1 MRLSL
6 YAPTKAHESEGT
18 AMKVQIRRARDDAKV
33 QQSQA
38 DMVWLW
44 TDADPRQPQP
54 GGWYLV
60 LENCA
65 LAIRVLISRG
75 EPREAVSGD

>member
-18 AMKVQIRRARDDAKV
+18 AMKVQIQRARDDLRI
-33 QQSQA
+33 QQSE
-38 DMVWLW
+38 DEVVWLW
-44 TDADPRQPQP
+44 TEADPRQPQR